1 MRYKDINPQKGDMFT
16 VHKPKDY
23 FARSYGLKEY
33 FDSND
38 SITAIVLENC
48 VKVPYPWANEIPK
61 ASLEQGKRPKRKEL
75 SKRNKKRII
84 VYKFVGYKLK
94 DNIQTS
100 LGFFVHS
107 VHSKKITYYPKKD
120 V

>member
-23 FARSYGLKEY
+23 YSRSYGLKEY
-33 FDSND
+33 FDTND

-94 DNIQTS
+94 DNVQTS
-100 LGFFVHS
+100 LGYFIHS

>member
-1 MRYKDINPQKGDMFT
+1 MFT

-23 FARSYGLKEY
+23 FARSYGLKGY

-48 VKVPYPWANEIPK
+48 VKVPYPWAKEIPK

-84 VYKFVGYKLK
+84 VYKFVGYELK

-100 LGFFVHS
+100 LGFFIHS

>member
-16 VHKPKDY
+16 VHRPKDY
-23 FARSYGLKEY
+23 YSRSYYLNEH
-33 FDSND
+33 FDTND

-48 VKVPYPWANEIPK
+48 VKVPYPWANEMLPK
-61 ASLEQGKRPKRKEL
+61 ASLEQGKSKRKEL

-84 VYKFVGYKLK
+84 VYKFVGHKLK

-100 LGFFVHS
+100 LGYFIHS